1 MEHQLKRRAISAV
14 IVAAAIVTAGCSGG
28 GSGDSAAT
36 ELPSLPSATGG
47 STATSSTSGSTSS
60 TIPETATLHVSA
72 SRVDVND
79 TEVPNGA
86 TQPLQLDEPVVL
98 DREALADIQ
107 TGDLGIVLL
116 LSASVRLDSWDQA
129 ELRSSI
135 DAGHLRVTVGAN
147 TAERF
152 RLSTWTKI
160 VLTTLQ
166 PGTEFIVCQTPVAPP
181 DPPITCLHVIKGE
194 VEWEA
199 KGASV
204 VLGAGQSTFS
214 QNGDPP
220 SAVVCLPS
228 GDVDTWYQAALR
240 HDPVDDLGVLVSHA
254 PPCPGDG
261 STVTT
266 AAPETTQGTGR
277 RPRPPGTTPTQP
289 TDTTPTQP
297 TDTTPTQPTDT
308 TPTQPTDTT
317 PTQPTD
323 TTPTQPTDTSPTQPT
338 DTTLPIP

>member
-1 MEHQLKRRAISAV
+1 M
-14 IVAAAIVTAGCSGG
+14 
-28 GSGDSAAT
+28 
-36 ELPSLPSATGG
+36 
-47 STATSSTSGSTSS
+47 
-60 TIPETATLHVSA
+60 
-72 SRVDVND
+72 ND
-79 TEVPNGA
+79 AEVPNGA
-86 TQPLQLDEPVVL
+86 NRPLQLDEPVVL
-98 DREALADIQ
+98 GTGALADIQ
-107 TGDLGIVLL
+107 TGDVGIVLL
-116 LSASVRLDSWDQA
+116 LGANMRLDSWNRP

-135 DAGHLRVTVGAN
+135 EAGHLRVTVGAN
-147 TAERF
+147 TTARF
-152 RLSTWTKI
+152 RLSTWTNI

-181 DPPITCLHVIKGE
+181 DPPVTCLHVIKGE

-199 KGASV
+199 KGASK

-214 QNGDPP
+214 QNGDPA

-228 GDVDTWYQAALR
+228 GDVDAWYQAALR
-240 HDPVDDLGVLVSHA
+240 NEPVDALGILVSHA

-261 STVTT
+261 STETT
-266 AAPETTQGTGR
+266 AAPETTQGTGH
-277 RPRPPGTTPTQP
+277 RPRPPGTRPTQPTDTTPTQP

-323 TTPTQPTDTSPTQPT
+323 TTPTQPTDTTP
-338 DTTLPIP
+338 PIP